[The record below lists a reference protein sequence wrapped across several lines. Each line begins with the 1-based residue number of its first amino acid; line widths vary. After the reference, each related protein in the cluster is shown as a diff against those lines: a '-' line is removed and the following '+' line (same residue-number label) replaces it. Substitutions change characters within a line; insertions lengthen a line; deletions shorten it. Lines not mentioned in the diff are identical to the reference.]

1 MDLLFHPVEWIQ
13 VTSSFSNAVVAAV
26 LPQVSDFATRLDLP
40 IAVPIQASA
49 MQECSVMPHR
59 GAVSAVVSLTNRFSF
74 DFRDGHVVYFE
85 RPDTFFTLQDPGAIP
100 RYYGPVRMSR
110 EEMVELARGTIRKL
124 GVALEDVLAEQEP
137 VVEQARGIGTNVVPR
152 FQVRWRDP
160 RGGDAAV
167 LEVNAQDRRVESLRF
182 VGRRTLY
189 RPPPAVTVQPGRLPP
204 ESPLQK
210 LNEAGGVNPA
220 YALRLVPLV
229 LEAIGDW
236 SGRLGWS
243 LALPLTTNHVER
255 FYVSDQGGWPHA
267 EVTLTNGWFF
277 RFRNSGLTQASS
289 PRSFFE
295 SDRLPFRFRDYVGQ
309 WKLTEDQAIERARQA
324 LARLDFPAGFLHTAE
339 APRVVRP
346 EEIAGLPTIPRL
358 QLEWAWPNREERSQ
372 WIQVE
377 VDAERGTVESILVD
391 DTRLWGKP
399 PLIDVPIADPSLRRN

>member
-1 MDLLFHPVEWIQ
+1 MV
-13 VTSSFSNAVVAAV
+13 
-26 LPQVSDFATRLDLP
+26 
-40 IAVPIQASA
+40 
-49 MQECSVMPHR
+49 PHR
-59 GAVSAVVSLTNRFSF
+59 GKVEGGLVLTNGWYWGFQE
-74 DFRDGHVVYFE
+74 GHVFYFE
-85 RPDTFFTLQDPGAIP
+85 RPGTFFTLQDPGAIP

-110 EEMVELARGTIRKL
+110 VEMVELARGTIRKL

-167 LEVNAQDRRVESLRF
+167 LEINAQDKRVESLRF

-220 YALRLVPLV
+220 YALRLIPLV

-377 VDAERGTVESILVD
+377 VDAERGTVESIMVD